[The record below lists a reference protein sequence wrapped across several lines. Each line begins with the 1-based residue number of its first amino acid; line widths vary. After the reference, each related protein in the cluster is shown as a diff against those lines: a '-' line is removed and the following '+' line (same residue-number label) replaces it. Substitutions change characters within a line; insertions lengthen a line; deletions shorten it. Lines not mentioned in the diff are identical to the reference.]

1 MSSNEFLD
9 YEEWEPLTRLG
20 RMVKEGQIT
29 SIDEIFAQNLKIQEA
44 EIVDILLPDL
54 EDEVIDIKLVQR
66 QSDAGRKRR
75 FRATVV
81 VGNKNGYV
89 GVGEAKLKEI
99 GPAIKKAI
107 TNAKLNV
114 RPVRR
119 ACGSWECSC
128 GGNHTVPYKVEGKCG
143 STKVVLIP
151 APRGLGL
158 VVGDVAKTVLRLA
171 GIDDVWSKTF
181 GETRTTNNF
190 AKATFEA
197 LKNTYS
203 VVAPFDWTKQ

>member
-1 MSSNEFLD
+1 MGSSEFLE
-9 YEEWEPLTRLG
+9 YEEWEPLTRVG
-20 RMVKEGQIT
+20 RMVKEGQIS
-29 SIDEIFAQNLKIQEA
+29 SIDEIFAQNLKIAEP

-107 TNAKLNV
+107 TNAKLNI

-119 ACGSWECSC
+119 SCGSWECSC
-128 GGNHTVPYKVEGKCG
+128 GGKHTVPYKVQGKCG
-143 STKVVLIP
+143 STRVVLVP

-158 VVGDVAKTVLRLA
+158 VIGDVAKTVLRLA

-203 VVAPFDWTKQ
+203 IVAPYDWTKL

>member
-1 MSSNEFLD
+1 MSSNSFLD

-29 SIDEIFAQNLKIQEA
+29 SIDEIFAQNLKIQEP
-44 EIVDILLPDL
+44 EIIDILLPDL

-107 TNAKLNV
+107 TNAKLNI

-119 ACGSWECSC
+119 SCGSWECSC
-128 GGNHTVPYKVEGKCG
+128 GSPHTVPYKVEGKCG
-143 STKVVLIP
+143 STKVVLVP

-158 VVGDVAKTVLRLA
+158 VIGDVAKTVLRLA

-203 VVAPFDWTKQ
+203 IVAPYDWTKQ

>member
-1 MSSNEFLD
+1 MSSSDFLD

-29 SIDEIFAQNLKIQEA
+29 SIDEIFAQNWKIQEA
-44 EIVDILLPDL
+44 EIIDILLPDL

-107 TNAKLNV
+107 TNAKLNI

-119 ACGSWECSC
+119 SCGSWECSC

-203 VVAPFDWTKQ
+203 VVAPYDWTKQ

>member
-29 SIDEIFAQNLKIQEA
+29 SIDEIFAQNWKIQEA
-44 EIVDILLPDL
+44 EIIDILLPDL

-107 TNAKLNV
+107 TNAKLNI

-119 ACGSWECSC
+119 SCGSWECSC

-203 VVAPFDWTKQ
+203 VVAPYDWTKQ

>member
-1 MSSNEFLD
+1 MSSNDFLD

-44 EIVDILLPDL
+44 EIIDILLPDL

-107 TNAKLNV
+107 TNAKLNI

-119 ACGSWECSC
+119 SCGSWECSC

-203 VVAPFDWTKQ
+203 VVAPYDWTKQ

>member
-1 MSSNEFLD
+1 MSKEFID
-9 YEEWEPLTRLG
+9 YEEWEPLTRVG
-20 RMVKEGQIT
+20 RMVKDGDIT
-29 SIDEIFAQNLKIQEA
+29 SIDEIFARNLKIAEP

-107 TNAKLNV
+107 TNAKLNIK
-114 RPVRR
+114 PIRR
-119 ACGSWECSC
+119 GCGSWECTC
-128 GGNHTVPYKVEGKCG
+128 GTNHSIPYKVSGKSG
-143 STKVVLIP
+143 STKVVLFP

-158 VVGDVAKTVLRLA
+158 AIGDVAKTVLRLA

-190 AKATFEA
+190 AKATFDA

-203 VVAPFDWTKQ
+203 VVAPYDRLKL